1 MSDRGPIRVLIV
13 DDHALVRTGLGAFLQ
28 VYDDLELVGEAESGE
43 DALRLCA
50 RLEPDV
56 VLMDLVL
63 PGMDGATATQAIRAR
78 WPQTQVVALTSFK
91 DQEWVER
98 ALQAGAVGY
107 LLKNVSAEELAHA
120 ARAAYAGQA
129 TLAPEATQALVQAMQ
144 RAGEPSR
151 PDPDLT
157 AREREVLSPEVVEAL
172 MDTAADHAA
181 EADER
186 LVHLRRCVESLGKA
200 ARRMLRL
207 RYWRML
213 RVEQI
218 AEHLGKTRAAIEMAL
233 VRARRRLRAC
243 VERKLAKARG
253 GAS

>member
-1 MSDRGPIRVLIV
+1 MSKIDHRLFLEHFLPAEAVLK
-13 DDHALVRTGLGAFLQ
+13 AYLLSATGDMRAA
-28 VYDDLELVGEAESGE
+28 DDLLQEVSSVLWERFDRYDQSRPFRPW
-43 DALRLCA
+43 ALGIA
-50 RLEPDV
+50 RLE
-56 VLMDLVL
+56 VLKW
-63 PGMDGATATQAIRAR
+63 R
-78 WPQTQVVALTSFK
+78 
-91 DQEWVER
+91 
-98 ALQAGAVGY
+98 
-107 LLKNVSAEELAHA
+107 
-120 ARAAYAGQA
+120 
-129 TLAPEATQALVQAMQ
+129 Q
-144 RAGEPSR
+144 R
-151 PDPDLT
+151 L

-233 VRARRRLRAC
+233 VRARRRLRTC